1 MSAFGAPGE
10 SPPPLQRN
18 GIASNSRR
26 DVVQTMVSD
35 IRQMLKSQ
43 EGGDGRRPPVSV
55 TRAPSAAEYAF
66 TVS

>member
-1 MSAFGAPGE
+1 
-10 SPPPLQRN
+10 
-18 GIASNSRR
+18 
-26 DVVQTMVSD
+26 MVSD

-43 EGGDGRRPPVSV
+43 EGGDGRRLSVSV